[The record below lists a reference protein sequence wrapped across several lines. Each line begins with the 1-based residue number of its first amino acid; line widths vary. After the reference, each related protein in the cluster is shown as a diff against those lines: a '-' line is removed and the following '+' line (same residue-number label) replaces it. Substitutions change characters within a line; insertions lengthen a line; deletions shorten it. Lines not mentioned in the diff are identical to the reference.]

1 MDPSSD
7 SPQLNLV
14 PERDIYTVAR
24 LNQEV
29 RQRVESGFGLLWVEG
44 ELSNLSRPR
53 SGHIYFTLKDDRA
66 QIRCAMFA
74 TRNRTLD
81 FRPTDG
87 TQVLVRARLSVYE
100 PRGDYQLIVEH
111 MEEAG
116 EGALRRAFE
125 QLKKKLATEG
135 LFATERK
142 QALPPLPQRIGV
154 ITSPTGA
161 ALRDVLKVLRR
172 RFPAIPVLVYP
183 VLVQG
188 ASAPGEIVAALQ
200 LAQKRADCDVLLLT
214 RGGGSLEDLQA
225 FNEESVARAIAACSI
240 PVICGV
246 GHEIDVSIADF
257 AADQR
262 APTPS
267 AAAEMLVPDRR
278 EWLRG
283 LATTA
288 RRLVGSVQQR
298 MTQARQQFDF
308 ASRRLNQQHPG
319 QRLRQQSQRL
329 DELEQLLSNQ
339 VRHRLDKFSS
349 RVAEAHAHLRR
360 VSPAQRITR
369 IGDGVNNTSRRL
381 QTATNKII
389 EQFNRRLSVAARA
402 LDAVSPLATLDRGY
416 AIVTVTQA
424 DGSRQIIRDAT
435 TLKPGIAVETRVAR
449 GIIDAEVTGI
459 RESDK

>member
-142 QALPPLPQRIGV
+142 QALPP
-154 ITSPTGA
+154 
-161 ALRDVLKVLRR
+161 
-172 RFPAIPVLVYP
+172 
-183 VLVQG
+183 
-188 ASAPGEIVAALQ
+188 
-200 LAQKRADCDVLLLT
+200 
-214 RGGGSLEDLQA
+214 
-225 FNEESVARAIAACSI
+225 
-240 PVICGV
+240 
-246 GHEIDVSIADF
+246 
-257 AADQR
+257 
-262 APTPS
+262 
-267 AAAEMLVPDRR
+267 
-278 EWLRG
+278 
-283 LATTA
+283 
-288 RRLVGSVQQR
+288 
-298 MTQARQQFDF
+298 
-308 ASRRLNQQHPG
+308 
-319 QRLRQQSQRL
+319 
-329 DELEQLLSNQ
+329 
-339 VRHRLDKFSS
+339 
-349 RVAEAHAHLRR
+349 
-360 VSPAQRITR
+360 
-369 IGDGVNNTSRRL
+369 
-381 QTATNKII
+381 
-389 EQFNRRLSVAARA
+389 
-402 LDAVSPLATLDRGY
+402 
-416 AIVTVTQA
+416 
-424 DGSRQIIRDAT
+424 
-435 TLKPGIAVETRVAR
+435 
-449 GIIDAEVTGI
+449 
-459 RESDK
+459 